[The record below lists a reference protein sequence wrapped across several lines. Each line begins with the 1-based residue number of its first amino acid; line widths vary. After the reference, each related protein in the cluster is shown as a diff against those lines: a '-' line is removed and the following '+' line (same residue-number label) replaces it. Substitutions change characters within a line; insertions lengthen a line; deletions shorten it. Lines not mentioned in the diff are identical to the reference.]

1 MKPLRAIRG
10 RRKDDLDQ
18 RPEEEEEEEEE
29 EGKIEAESSLE

>member
-18 RPEEEEEEEEE
+18 RPEEEEEEEE
-29 EGKIEAESSLE
+29 GKIEAESSLE